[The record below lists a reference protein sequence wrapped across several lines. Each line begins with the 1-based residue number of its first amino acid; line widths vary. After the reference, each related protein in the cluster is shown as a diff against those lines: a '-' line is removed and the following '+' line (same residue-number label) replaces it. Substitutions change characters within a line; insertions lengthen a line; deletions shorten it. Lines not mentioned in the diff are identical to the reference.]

1 MATTTTPTTP
11 KVKKVRVEVPMAKRI
26 DVQVTRAVLAGK
38 MNNDELK
45 ALADRLSRLH
55 AFVSVE

>member
-1 MATTTTPTTP
+1 MATNEKTP
-11 KVKKVRVEVPMAKRI
+11 KAPKAPRVEVPMGKRI
-26 DVQVTRAVLAGK
+26 DTQVTRAVLAGK
-38 MNNDELK
+38 MSSDELK

>member
-1 MATTTTPTTP
+1 MALDKTPATP
-11 KVKKVRVEVPMAKRI
+11 KAKKVRVEVPMGKRI

-38 MNNDELK
+38 MTNDELK